1 MGGSS
6 WSIGCCSS
14 TALSDAVGMPDAWCQ
29 NGALFCISFGSSER
43 AHQPPPRRG
52 GKFLARFRDMT
63 YFFHHDH
70 WVFWALAQALFRR
83 GGVTLGVPFN
93 SLEYSQCW
101 KYQAYLF
108 EAEKCIALLP
118 IAWNSPSWKHSKK
131 SLTVF
136 DYILCGILWVI
147 PGEVVRTD
155 SRLFR
160 ETHNI
165 DAIAVI
171 SNLNL
176 HPTKKDTQQ
185 DFFWVTCVNPPPL
198 QKKTLIVSH
207 LSPYQLIVI
216 SICFLHWGT
225 QVGWAEVPNISL
237 HFKVWANKRQ
247 HDPGSLMGDW
257 CPHVSTSHRL
267 VVIIDYTIACY
278 VGLPPMMFLVKG
290 FAKSNSNQTLRVCG
304 LSFTFYVSRLNNQF
318 PSKGWKKTH
327 RVSTH
332 LLYFGHL

>member
-185 DFFWVTCVNPPPL
+185 DFFWVTCVNPPP
-198 QKKTLIVSH
+198 KKKLWLFLICRHINSLLFPYVS
-207 LSPYQLIVI
+207 
-216 SICFLHWGT
+216 
-225 QVGWAEVPNISL
+225 
-237 HFKVWANKRQ
+237 
-247 HDPGSLMGDW
+247 
-257 CPHVSTSHRL
+257 STEEHRL
-267 VVIIDYTIACY
+267 VEQKYQTFLYTSRCGQTN
-278 VGLPPMMFLVKG
+278 VNMTRGVWWVTDVLMFQL
-290 FAKSNSNQTLRVCG
+290 LI
-304 LSFTFYVSRLNNQF
+304 
-318 PSKGWKKTH
+318 GW
-327 RVSTH
+327 
-332 LLYFGHL
+332 